1 MKRAISSWSY
11 PILSSSLS
19 SSSSFSLELSSIAF
33 LLLLFLLA
41 LKAMSYFV
49 EEMIPVDKFL
59 TY

>member
-19 SSSSFSLELSSIAF
+19 SSSSFSVELSSIAF